1 MSQVFHYYAVDDTE
15 TATPDYAL
23 FNLSAGMDLHLFG
36 HNCIELSVC
45 CQNLFNKVY
54 QSHLSRL
61 KYVDTPD
68 GHGYH
73 AMGRNFCIK
82 AYMPIDI
89 HF

>member
-1 MSQVFHYYAVDDTE
+1 MKVQIVNKSHHQVPTYATG
-15 TATPDYAL
+15 
-23 FNLSAGMDLHLFG
+23 LSAGMDLHLFG